1 MADDDEDD
9 DDIGLERV
17 RRNRKRQL
25 KAERTVGPEDG
36 PAGRNAPDRR
46 EATQLPAFGN
56 SDGLPEQVQVLLAL
70 RASRLKRFLIRFGV
84 FIVLPTLLVLFYTL
98 VIVTPRY
105 ECTFQEV
112 YQVYQPT
119 SSLAG
124 APVQTVTSSSDAVDY
139 ASVLAQ
145 YIQSAAL
152 AEQLDQQIHL
162 RAHWSDPT
170 IDWTSRLAKDASLAR
185 YLAYFNAHVQVSEGF
200 GGYLTV
206 SAQGF
211 DAAYTLLLSKTINQD
226 ADAMLNGMTLQARQ
240 AEVAAA
246 KAQLANAST
255 ALTMAN
261 TALTTFRN
269 THGDLDPTM
278 IATELGTIEGTL
290 ETQLANLRAQLAQ
303 AQANLQPSATQIV
316 QLNLQ
321 ISGVEKQLEAERQRL
336 ANSNGQNSYSDTVA
350 QYDLLLSNQQLAS
363 STFQA
368 AQQGLVIAQADAS
381 AKQDYVVDFVA
392 PVLPDRPTVPDPMKS
407 AGLAFLSCILV
418 YSICNLLLSAMRDQT
433 GV

>member
-1 MADDDEDD
+1 
-9 DDIGLERV
+9 
-17 RRNRKRQL
+17 
-25 KAERTVGPEDG
+25 
-36 PAGRNAPDRR
+36 
-46 EATQLPAFGN
+46 
-56 SDGLPEQVQVLLAL
+56 
-70 RASRLKRFLIRFGV
+70 
-84 FIVLPTLLVLFYTL
+84 
-98 VIVTPRY
+98 
-105 ECTFQEV
+105 
-112 YQVYQPT
+112 
-119 SSLAG
+119 
-124 APVQTVTSSSDAVDY
+124 
-139 ASVLAQ
+139 
-145 YIQSAAL
+145 
-152 AEQLDQQIHL
+152 
-162 RAHWSDPT
+162 
-170 IDWTSRLAKDASLAR
+170 
-185 YLAYFNAHVQVSEGF
+185 
-200 GGYLTV
+200 
-206 SAQGF
+206 
-211 DAAYTLLLSKTINQD
+211 
-226 ADAMLNGMTLQARQ
+226 
-240 AEVAAA
+240 
-246 KAQLANAST
+246 
-255 ALTMAN
+255 MAN